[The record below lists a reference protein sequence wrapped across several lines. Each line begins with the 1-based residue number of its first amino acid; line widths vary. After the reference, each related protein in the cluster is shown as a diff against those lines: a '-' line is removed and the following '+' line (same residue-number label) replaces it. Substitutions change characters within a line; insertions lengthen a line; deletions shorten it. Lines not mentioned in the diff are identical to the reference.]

1 MHDTDGGLAFSATD
15 LSRHLSCSHLTSL
28 RRAVAL
34 DEIERPP
41 PYDDPRADVL
51 KQRGIEHERHLLEQF
66 TAGGR
71 TVETITAADAPFS
84 HQDRANAAERTTE
97 AMRRGVDVIYQG
109 RLENEDGR
117 WSGYPDFL
125 LRVDTPSALGGWSY
139 EVLDAKLARS
149 AKGEAL
155 LQLLLYSDLLAR
167 VQGMEPAWMHL
178 ALGRGDGRAGARF
191 RVVEYAAYYRA
202 VRRRFEAHAA
212 APPETYPEPVD
223 HCRLCEWKQSCAER
237 RRADDHLSLV
247 AGITRGQR
255 RRLVARDVPT
265 MTDLAALEVPVAP
278 RIEGVGDGALA
289 RIREQARVQDQG
301 RRERR
306 HVHELIAPVEPDKGL
321 AALPEPSDGDV
332 FFDLEGD
339 AFATDGGLEYLFGV
353 AYRDDRYDAH
363 WALDQ
368 QTEKRVFE
376 CFIDRVMAHWQQHPG
391 FHIYHYGAYET
402 TAVKRLMS
410 RYATREEEVDRL
422 LRGDVFVDLHRVVRQ
437 GLRASVERYSIKKL
451 EPFYGFTRRVE
462 LRAATRALIRFEAAL
477 ESGDANG
484 AADGLRAEVEG
495 YNRDDCLSTLWLAE
509 WLEGC
514 RGELEALT
522 GQPVPRPALRDG
534 ERDQER
540 ESAAEIAALF
550 ETLTAGLPVDDTE
563 LNDDQRARRLLAHL
577 LEFHRRE
584 EKSMWWEF
592 FDRCGFTEEEHVE
605 HRATL
610 GALTHAGEVAQVKRS
625 VIHRY
630 RFPVQAHEFAV
641 GDTPKNPATAE
652 SDEFKKGF
660 CGTVVALDETA
671 RTIDLKRGRTSPVPH
686 PAALVPLDAVNSKV
700 LHESLFRLAQ
710 EVASSGFAPNSPRRA
725 AFDLLRRV
733 PPRFAAAAPPG
744 AAAHRPNGPGLVAR
758 EDLVARE
765 ETPLE
770 AVRRIAPRLDRS
782 VLPVQ
787 GPPGSGKT
795 YTGARMI
802 LDLLGR
808 GLRVGVTANSHKVI
822 SNLLG
827 AVCEAA
833 DRRRDEEGQ
842 THGQPGDMPAARTP
856 VDVHGI
862 QKAKDGDGC
871 PDARIV
877 QTDSNEAVAEALS
890 NGEANLA
897 GGTAWLWAREEM
909 AGAVDVLVIDEG
921 GQMSLANTLAVC
933 QAARSIVLLGDP
945 RQLDQPIQGVHPPG
959 ADVSALGHLLGGS
972 ATVDPSRGVF
982 LEHTWRM
989 HPDLCAFT
997 TEQFYEGRL
1006 GTRPELA
1013 RQTVIGRGPL
1023 AGQGL
1028 RFNPLEHAG
1037 NTNASEEEAERVVA
1051 LLAEL
1056 LDGGAA
1062 WIDSHGVEKPLTL
1075 QDILVVAPYNA
1086 HVATLRA
1093 KLPDGARVGTV
1104 DKFQGQEAPIV
1115 VYSMATSTVDEAPRG
1130 MEFLYSL
1137 HRLNVATS
1145 RARCVAAIVASP
1157 ALLTPDCRTPE
1168 QMRLA
1173 NPFCRFLELAE
1184 TIPVAP

>member
-710 EVASSGFAPNSPRRA
+710 EVASSGFAAEQPAPCGIRPPAARAAALRSRGASWSGSPSTQRTGSRRPRRPRRPRRNA
-725 AFDLLRRV
+725 AGGRPPDRPAARPLR
-733 PPRFAAAAPPG
+733 PAGPG
-744 AAAHRPNGPGLVAR
+744 AARQRQDVHRRADDPRSARPRAAGRGDRQQPQSDLQPARCGVRSGRPPAGRGRADPRPAGRHAGRAHTGRRPRDPEGEGRRRLPGRAHRP
-758 EDLVARE
+758 D
-765 ETPLE
+765 
-770 AVRRIAPRLDRS
+770 RLQRS
-782 VLPVQ
+782 
-787 GPPGSGKT
+787 G
-795 YTGARMI
+795 
-802 LDLLGR
+802 
-808 GLRVGVTANSHKVI
+808 
-822 SNLLG
+822 
-827 AVCEAA
+827 
-833 DRRRDEEGQ
+833 
-842 THGQPGDMPAARTP
+842 
-856 VDVHGI
+856 
-862 QKAKDGDGC
+862 
-871 PDARIV
+871 
-877 QTDSNEAVAEALS
+877 
-890 NGEANLA
+890 
-897 GGTAWLWAREEM
+897 
-909 AGAVDVLVIDEG
+909 
-921 GQMSLANTLAVC
+921 
-933 QAARSIVLLGDP
+933 
-945 RQLDQPIQGVHPPG
+945 
-959 ADVSALGHLLGGS
+959 
-972 ATVDPSRGVF
+972 
-982 LEHTWRM
+982 
-989 HPDLCAFT
+989 
-997 TEQFYEGRL
+997 
-1006 GTRPELA
+1006 
-1013 RQTVIGRGPL
+1013 GRGPL
-1023 AGQGL
+1023 QWRGQPRRRHRMAVGARRDGRRRGRARHRRGGTDEPRQHPRRL
-1028 RFNPLEHAG
+1028 P
-1037 NTNASEEEAERVVA
+1037 
-1051 LLAEL
+1051 
-1056 LDGGAA
+1056 GGAEYRPA
-1062 WIDSHGVEKPLTL
+1062 RRSSPARSTDPGCPPPGRRRLRARPSARRIGDGRPVPRRLSRT
-1075 QDILVVAPYNA
+1075 
-1086 HVATLRA
+1086 HVAH
-1093 KLPDGARVGTV
+1093 
-1104 DKFQGQEAPIV
+1104 
-1115 VYSMATSTVDEAPRG
+1115 APRPLRVHHG
-1130 MEFLYSL
+1130 AVLRGAPRDAPGAGPADGDRTGTAGRTGPAIQPVGACRQHE
-1137 HRLNVATS
+1137 RLGGGSRTRRCAAGRVA
-1145 RARCVAAIVASP
+1145 RRP
-1157 ALLTPDCRTPE
+1157 R
-1168 QMRLA
+1168 RLDRQ
-1173 NPFCRFLELAE
+1173 PRR
-1184 TIPVAP
+1184 